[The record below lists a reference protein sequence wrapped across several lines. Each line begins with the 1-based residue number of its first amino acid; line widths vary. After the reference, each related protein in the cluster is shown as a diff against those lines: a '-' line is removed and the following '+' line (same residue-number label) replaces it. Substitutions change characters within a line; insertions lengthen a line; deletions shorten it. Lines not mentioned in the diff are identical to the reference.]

1 MALWAHGL
9 CSTTT
14 YQKINSSIFYKGAL
28 NKFKQMFLLVRMF
41 PLAVMHRGLL
51 LPPFLLNRVSRLL
64 KLTDK

>member
-1 MALWAHGL
+1 MALWVHGL

-51 LPPFLLNRVSRLL
+51 LPPSF
-64 KLTDK
+64 